1 MENLLVKTRTL
12 STSTF
17 AAKKQTKLPKITLGT
32 GRDLAEIDFD
42 AVFGNKKEK

>member
-1 MENLLVKTRTL
+1 MENILVKTRTL
-12 STSTF
+12 AKSAFT
-17 AAKKQTKLPKITLGT
+17 AKKPIKLQKIALGT